1 MADRIAIIGGE
12 PYAEWIER
20 DGNAPDIMDGC
31 VAVRLSKDAHYP
43 LLAGASPVPGR
54 RRMMHGRHVL
64 GVPPFFT
71 PSACRVALASNIIII
86 NQTRKGKDN
95 DHSN

>member
-1 MADRIAIIGGE
+1 MAGRIAIIGGE

-20 DGNAPDIMDGC
+20 DDQAQ
-31 VAVRLSKDAHYP
+31 RLFKAY
-43 LLAGASPVPGR
+43 
-54 RRMMHGRHVL
+54 
-64 GVPPFFT
+64 
-71 PSACRVALASNIIII
+71 RVALASNIIII